1 MLLVRLME
9 CVMVLNSSMTQGS
22 VIRAKAPQME
32 DGEVVVQS
40 GLWMTTGRTLQRM
53 SDSIQ

>member
-1 MLLVRLME
+1 
-9 CVMVLNSSMTQGS
+9 MVLTSPMTQGS